1 MITIKSFVSSNEKE
15 MVKDR
20 EAWQSMGWQRVR
32 RNWLN
37 NNSKII
43 KRNGTS
49 DNPKLEITLKHCC
62 GLVTRSCLTVKIP
75 WTVAHQAPLSMGFS
89 RQKYWSGLP
98 FSSPGD
104 LPATGIETQ
113 APVLPT
119 VSCTAGRSFTHWATR
134 DHKQMAS
141 KVRQATKTIEADCKQ

>member
-1 MITIKSFVSSNEKE
+1 MTNMTTIQSFVSSNEKE

-20 EAWQSMGWQRVR
+20 EAWQSMGSQRVR
-32 RNWLN
+32 RDWLN

-49 DNPKLEITLKHCC
+49 DNPKLEITLKQCC
-62 GLVTRSCLTVKIP
+62 GLVARSCPTLKIP

-104 LPATGIETQ
+104 LPAAGIEIQ

-119 VSCTAGRSFTHWATR
+119 VSCTAGRSFTQWATR
-134 DHKQMAS
+134 DHKQIAS
-141 KVRQATKTIEADCKQ
+141 KVRQVT

>member
-1 MITIKSFVSSNEKE
+1 MTNMTTIQSFVSSNEKE

-20 EAWQSMGWQRVR
+20 EAWQSMGLQRVR
-32 RNWLN
+32 RDWLN

-49 DNPKLEITLKHCC
+49 DNPKLEITLKQCC
-62 GLVTRSCLTVKIP
+62 GLVARSCPTLKIP

-98 FSSPGD
+98 FSSPGIFQPQESKSRLLCCQQSPALQVD
-104 LPATGIETQ
+104 PLPNEPPGITNKLLQ
-113 APVLPT
+113 K
-119 VSCTAGRSFTHWATR
+119 S
-134 DHKQMAS
+134 DK
-141 KVRQATKTIEADCKQ
+141 